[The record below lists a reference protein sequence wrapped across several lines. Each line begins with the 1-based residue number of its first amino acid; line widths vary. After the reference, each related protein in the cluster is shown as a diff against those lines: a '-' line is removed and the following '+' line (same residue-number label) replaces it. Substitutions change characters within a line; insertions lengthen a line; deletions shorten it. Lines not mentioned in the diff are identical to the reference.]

1 MTHPPSARPVPEGQR
16 DQGPRRSGR
25 HGKPACS
32 EPRGDCAQP
41 SPNPPVFPKTI
52 DLYCAHVGYLL
63 LYVNKTSFSN
73 DGMTEPPENPDD
85 LYLQRLTQA
94 VTDFAKGI
102 KSVSFYP
109 PGHPVLLQAVSR
121 IIQLFESIPLP
132 EEGLSIDVSKSALLY
147 RDIPL
152 PAGGNKALLDLNR
165 ELYLRRAARI
175 IFLPDLQPDEVISC
189 LKVITLDPGDIQD
202 AGGLERT
209 LLREKVT
216 RIWVNRVDYDQLTQL
231 LKEEEFEEIQPGE
244 LTDAPLEASDGT
256 LQEDLPPDE
265 VVTIETLIARIEK
278 ETDPS
283 AYRRHIVEFSRF
295 LLAERAERKIEYS
308 TQAMTI
314 FVRHIATPPG
324 GSDEIAG
331 LARLGI
337 KEVAS
342 EEVVAHY
349 IGLLKKRG
357 ARGRQETDAVLV
369 ALEERSVGPL
379 LQALAEE
386 EDLLVRKAIVEIVTR
401 IGRVAVPTIL
411 ENLTDSRWYMVRNM
425 ITVLGTLGMP
435 DLAPHV
441 AATLSHPDLRVKK
454 EAIKALSRIPHPSA
468 VTALCELCFFPE
480 ETVALTATAALS
492 SKKDTEAVVA
502 LYRRAAAKR
511 ILYPNYRLT
520 HEAIDSLRA
529 IGTEES
535 VTALEEILALRAL
548 WSTKKFRAM
557 KFHALRSISKI
568 RGERSDEVLERARR
582 STDRSLRNE
591 AERIIA
597 RRAV

>member
-1 MTHPPSARPVPEGQR
+1 LCGS
-16 DQGPRRSGR
+16 
-25 HGKPACS
+25 
-32 EPRGDCAQP
+32 
-41 SPNPPVFPKTI
+41 
-52 DLYCAHVGYLL
+52 HVGYLL
-63 LYVNKTSFSN
+63 LYANKTLFSN
-73 DGMTEPPENPDD
+73 DGMIEPPETPDD
-85 LYLQRLTQA
+85 LYLLRLTQA

-102 KSVSFYP
+102 KTASFYP
-109 PGHPVLLQAVSR
+109 AGHPVLLQAVTR
-121 IIQLFESIPLP
+121 IIQLFEAIPLP
-132 EEGLSIDVSKSALLY
+132 KGGLSIDVSKGALLFQ
-147 RDIPL
+147 DVPL
-152 PAGGNKALLDLNR
+152 PAEGNKALLDLNR

-175 IFLPDLQPDEVISC
+175 IFLPNLQPDEVASC
-189 LKVITLDPGDIQD
+189 LKAITMDPEEIQD
-202 AGGLERT
+202 AGGLERI

-216 RIWVNRVDYDQLTQL
+216 RIWANRVDYDQLTQL
-231 LKEEEFEEIQPGE
+231 LKEEELEEIDPEE
-244 LTDAPLEASDGT
+244 LTDELPVASDDPLMG
-256 LQEDLPPDE
+256 DVPPE
-265 VVTIETLIARIEK
+265 EAVTIETLIDRIEK

-283 AYRRHIVEFSRF
+283 AYRGHIVEFSRF
-295 LLAERAERKIEYS
+295 LLAERTERRIEYS
-308 TQAMTI
+308 TRAVSI
-314 FVRHIATPPG
+314 FIRHIATPPG
-324 GSDEIAG
+324 GSDEIAE

-342 EEVVAHY
+342 EELVAYY

-357 ARGRQETDAVLV
+357 ARGRQETNAVLV

-386 EDLLVRKAIVEIVTR
+386 EDLLVRKAILEIVTR
-401 IGRVAVPTIL
+401 IGRVAVPAIL

-425 ITVLGTLGMP
+425 IAVLGALGMP

-492 SKKDTEAVVA
+492 SKKETEAVVA
-502 LYRRAAAKR
+502 LYRRAAAKL
-511 ILYPNYRLT
+511 ILYPNYRLA

-529 IGTEES
+529 IGTEEA

-548 WSTKKFRAM
+548 WPTKKFLGM

-568 RGERSDEVLERARR
+568 KGDRSEEVLERARR
-582 STDRSLRNE
+582 SADRSIRNE

-597 RRAV
+597 RRVL

>member
-1 MTHPPSARPVPEGQR
+1 MTQPPSAGPEPEGEC
-16 DQGPRRSGR
+16 DQGPHRPGGQGR
-25 HGKPACS
+25 PACS
-32 EPRGDCAQP
+32 EPRGDRAQP
-41 SPNPPVFPKTI
+41 APNPPVSPKSI
-52 DLYCAHVGYLL
+52 DLYGAHVGYLL

-73 DGMTEPPENPDD
+73 DGMIEPPGTPDD
-85 LYLQRLTQA
+85 LHLQRLTQA

-102 KSVSFYP
+102 KSASFYP
-109 PGHPVLLQAVSR
+109 AGHPVLLQAVTR
-121 IIQLFESIPLP
+121 IIQLFEAIPLP

-147 RDIPL
+147 RDVPL

-175 IFLPDLQPDEVISC
+175 IFLPNLHPDEVVSC
-189 LKVITLDPGDIQD
+189 LKTITLDPEEIQD
-202 AGGLERT
+202 AGGLERI

-231 LKEEEFEEIQPGE
+231 LKEEELEEIQPDE
-244 LTDAPLEASDGT
+244 FSDDPLAVPEDP
-256 LQEDLPPDE
+256 LLDDLPPE
-265 VVTIETLIARIEK
+265 VVTMETLIARIAK

-283 AYRRHIVEFSRF
+283 AYREHIVVFSRF
-295 LLAERAERKIEYS
+295 LLAERSERKIEYS

-314 FVRHIATPPG
+314 FVRHIAAPPG

-342 EEVVAHY
+342 EELVAHY

-357 ARGRQETDAVLV
+357 SRGRQETDAVLI

-401 IGRVAVPTIL
+401 IGRIAVPTIL

-480 ETVALTATAALS
+480 ETVALAATAALS
-492 SKKDTEAVVA
+492 SKKETDAVVA
-502 LYRRAAAKR
+502 LYRRAAAKL
-511 ILYPNYRLT
+511 ILFPDYRLA
-520 HEAIDSLRA
+520 HEAIDSLRV
-529 IGTEES
+529 IGTEEA
-535 VTALEEILALRAL
+535 VTALEEILALRVL

-568 RGERSDEVLERARR
+568 RGERSEGVLERARR
-582 STDRSLRNE
+582 SSDRSIRNE
-591 AERIIA
+591 AERIFA
-597 RRAV
+597 RRVM

>member
-1 MTHPPSARPVPEGQR
+1 
-16 DQGPRRSGR
+16 
-25 HGKPACS
+25 
-32 EPRGDCAQP
+32 
-41 SPNPPVFPKTI
+41 
-52 DLYCAHVGYLL
+52 LYGAHVGYLL

-73 DGMTEPPENPDD
+73 DGMIEPPGTPDD
-85 LYLQRLTQA
+85 LHLQRLTQA

-102 KSVSFYP
+102 KSASFYP
-109 PGHPVLLQAVSR
+109 AGHPVLLQAVTR
-121 IIQLFESIPLP
+121 IIQLFEAIPLP

-147 RDIPL
+147 RDVPL

-175 IFLPDLQPDEVISC
+175 IFLPNLHPDEVVSC
-189 LKVITLDPGDIQD
+189 LKTITLDPEEIQD
-202 AGGLERT
+202 AGGLERI

-231 LKEEEFEEIQPGE
+231 LKEEELEEIQPDE
-244 LTDAPLEASDGT
+244 FSDDPLAVPEDP
-256 LQEDLPPDE
+256 LLDDLPPE
-265 VVTIETLIARIEK
+265 VVTMETLIARIAK

-283 AYRRHIVEFSRF
+283 AYREHIVVFSRF
-295 LLAERAERKIEYS
+295 LLAERSERKIEYS

-314 FVRHIATPPG
+314 FVRHIAAPPG

-342 EEVVAHY
+342 EELVAHY

-357 ARGRQETDAVLV
+357 SRGRQETDAVLI

-401 IGRVAVPTIL
+401 IGRIAVPTIL

-480 ETVALTATAALS
+480 ETVALAATAALS
-492 SKKDTEAVVA
+492 SKKETDAVVA
-502 LYRRAAAKR
+502 LYRRAAAKL
-511 ILYPNYRLT
+511 ILYPDYRLA
-520 HEAIDSLRA
+520 HEAIDSLRV
-529 IGTEES
+529 IGTEEA

-568 RGERSDEVLERARR
+568 RGERSEEVLERARR
-582 STDRSLRNE
+582 SSDRSIRNE

-597 RRAV
+597 RRVM

>member
-1 MTHPPSARPVPEGQR
+1 LCGS
-16 DQGPRRSGR
+16 
-25 HGKPACS
+25 
-32 EPRGDCAQP
+32 
-41 SPNPPVFPKTI
+41 
-52 DLYCAHVGYLL
+52 HVGYLL
-63 LYVNKTSFSN
+63 LYANKTLFSN
-73 DGMTEPPENPDD
+73 DGMIEPPETPDD
-85 LYLQRLTQA
+85 LYLLRLTQA

-102 KSVSFYP
+102 KTASFYP
-109 PGHPVLLQAVSR
+109 AGHPVLLQAVTR
-121 IIQLFESIPLP
+121 IIQLFEAIPLP
-132 EEGLSIDVSKSALLY
+132 EEGLSIDVSKGALLFQ
-147 RDIPL
+147 DVPL
-152 PAGGNKALLDLNR
+152 PAEGNKALLDLNR

-175 IFLPDLQPDEVISC
+175 IFLPNLQPDEVASC
-189 LKVITLDPGDIQD
+189 LKAITMDPEEIQD
-202 AGGLERT
+202 AGGLERI

-216 RIWVNRVDYDQLTQL
+216 RIWANRVDYDQLTQL
-231 LKEEEFEEIQPGE
+231 LKEEELEEIDPEE
-244 LTDAPLEASDGT
+244 LTDELPVASDDQLMG
-256 LQEDLPPDE
+256 DVPPE
-265 VVTIETLIARIEK
+265 EAVTIETLIDRIEK

-283 AYRRHIVEFSRF
+283 AYRGHIVEFSRF
-295 LLAERAERKIEYS
+295 LLAERTERRIEYS
-308 TQAMTI
+308 TRAVSI
-314 FVRHIATPPG
+314 FIRHIATPPG

-342 EEVVAHY
+342 EELVAYY

-357 ARGRQETDAVLV
+357 ARGRQETNAVLV

-386 EDLLVRKAIVEIVTR
+386 EDLLVRKAILEIVTR
-401 IGRVAVPTIL
+401 IGRVAVPAIL

-425 ITVLGTLGMP
+425 IAVLGALGMP

-492 SKKDTEAVVA
+492 SKKETEAVVA
-502 LYRRAAAKR
+502 LYRRAAAKL
-511 ILYPNYRLT
+511 ILYPNYRLA

-529 IGTEES
+529 IGTEEAA
-535 VTALEEILALRAL
+535 TALEEILALRAL
-548 WSTKKFRAM
+548 WPTKKFLGM

-568 RGERSDEVLERARR
+568 KGDRSEEVLERARR
-582 STDRSLRNE
+582 SADRSIRNE

-597 RRAV
+597 RRVL

>member
-1 MTHPPSARPVPEGQR
+1 
-16 DQGPRRSGR
+16 
-25 HGKPACS
+25 
-32 EPRGDCAQP
+32 
-41 SPNPPVFPKTI
+41 
-52 DLYCAHVGYLL
+52 LYGAHVGYLL

-73 DGMTEPPENPDD
+73 DGMIEPPETPDD
-85 LYLQRLTQA
+85 LSLQRITQA

-102 KSVSFYP
+102 KSASFYP
-109 PGHPVLLQAVSR
+109 AGHPVLLQSVTR
-121 IIQLFESIPLP
+121 IIQLFEAIPLP
-132 EEGLSIDVSKSALLY
+132 DDGLSIDVSKSALLY
-147 RDIPL
+147 RDVPL

-175 IFLPDLQPDEVISC
+175 IFLPNLQPDEVVSC
-189 LKVITLDPGDIQD
+189 LKIITLDPEEIQD
-202 AGGLERT
+202 AGGLERI

-231 LKEEEFEEIQPGE
+231 LKEEELEEIQPEE
-244 LTDAPLEASDGT
+244 LTDDPLAVQDDP
-256 LQEDLPPDE
+256 LQDDLPPE
-265 VVTIETLIARIEK
+265 VVTMEILIARIAK

-283 AYRRHIVEFSRF
+283 AYREHIVVFSRF

-314 FVRHIATPPG
+314 FVRHIAAPPG

-342 EEVVAHY
+342 EELVAHY

-357 ARGRQETDAVLV
+357 SRGRQETDSVLI

-401 IGRVAVPTIL
+401 IGRIAVPTIL

-454 EAIKALSRIPHPSA
+454 EAIKALSRIPHPSS

-480 ETVALTATAALS
+480 ETVALAATAALS
-492 SKKDTEAVVA
+492 SKKETDAVVA
-502 LYRRAAAKR
+502 LYRRAAAKL
-511 ILYPNYRLT
+511 ILYPNYRLA
-520 HEAIDSLRA
+520 HEAIDSLRV

-568 RGERSDEVLERARR
+568 RGERSEEVLDRARR
-582 STDRSLRNE
+582 SADRSMRNE

-597 RRAV
+597 RRVM

>member
-1 MTHPPSARPVPEGQR
+1 M
-16 DQGPRRSGR
+16 
-25 HGKPACS
+25 
-32 EPRGDCAQP
+32 
-41 SPNPPVFPKTI
+41 I
-52 DLYCAHVGYLL
+52 
-63 LYVNKTSFSN
+63 
-73 DGMTEPPENPDD
+73 EPPGTPDD

-102 KSVSFYP
+102 KSASFYP
-109 PGHPVLLQAVSR
+109 AGHPVLLQAVTR
-121 IIQLFESIPLP
+121 IIQLFEAIPLP

-147 RDIPL
+147 RDVPL

-175 IFLPDLQPDEVISC
+175 IFLPNLHPDEVVSC
-189 LKVITLDPGDIQD
+189 LKTITLDPEEIQD
-202 AGGLERT
+202 AGGLERI

-231 LKEEEFEEIQPGE
+231 LKEEDLEEIQPE
-244 LTDAPLEASDGT
+244 EFADDPLAVPEDP
-256 LQEDLPPDE
+256 LQDDLPPE
-265 VVTIETLIARIEK
+265 VVTMETLIARIAK
-278 ETDPS
+278 ETDAS
-283 AYRRHIVEFSRF
+283 AYREHIVMFSRF

-314 FVRHIATPPG
+314 FVRHIAAPPG

-342 EEVVAHY
+342 EELVAHY

-357 ARGRQETDAVLV
+357 SRGRQETDAVLI

-401 IGRVAVPTIL
+401 IGRIAVPTIL

-425 ITVLGTLGMP
+425 ITVLGTLGIP

-480 ETVALTATAALS
+480 ETVALAATAALS
-492 SKKDTEAVVA
+492 SKKETDAVVA
-502 LYRRAAAKR
+502 LFRRAAAKL
-511 ILYPNYRLT
+511 ILFPDYRLA
-520 HEAIDSLRA
+520 HEAIDSLRV

-568 RGERSDEVLERARR
+568 RGERSEGVLERARR
-582 STDRSLRNE
+582 SSDRSIRNE

-597 RRAV
+597 RRVM

>member
-1 MTHPPSARPVPEGQR
+1 
-16 DQGPRRSGR
+16 
-25 HGKPACS
+25 
-32 EPRGDCAQP
+32 
-41 SPNPPVFPKTI
+41 
-52 DLYCAHVGYLL
+52 LYGAHVGYLL

-73 DGMTEPPENPDD
+73 DGMIEPPETPDD
-85 LYLQRLTQA
+85 LSLQRITQA

-102 KSVSFYP
+102 KSASFYP
-109 PGHPVLLQAVSR
+109 AGHPVLLQSVTR
-121 IIQLFESIPLP
+121 IIQLFEAIPLP
-132 EEGLSIDVSKSALLY
+132 DEGLSIDVSKSALLY
-147 RDIPL
+147 RDVPL

-175 IFLPDLQPDEVISC
+175 IFLPNLQPDEVVSC
-189 LKVITLDPGDIQD
+189 LKIITLDPEEIQD
-202 AGGLERT
+202 AGGLERI

-231 LKEEEFEEIQPGE
+231 LKEEELEEIQPEE
-244 LTDAPLEASDGT
+244 LTDDPLAVQDDP
-256 LQEDLPPDE
+256 LQDDLPPE
-265 VVTIETLIARIEK
+265 VVTMEILIARIAK

-283 AYRRHIVEFSRF
+283 AYREHIVVFSRF

-314 FVRHIATPPG
+314 FVRHIAAPPG

-342 EEVVAHY
+342 EELVAHY

-357 ARGRQETDAVLV
+357 SRGRQETDSVLI

-401 IGRVAVPTIL
+401 IGRIAVPTIL

-454 EAIKALSRIPHPSA
+454 EAIKALSRIPHPSS

-480 ETVALTATAALS
+480 ETVALAATAALS
-492 SKKDTEAVVA
+492 SKKETDAVVA
-502 LYRRAAAKR
+502 LYRRAAAKL
-511 ILYPNYRLT
+511 ILYPNYRLA
-520 HEAIDSLRA
+520 HEAIDSLRV

-568 RGERSDEVLERARR
+568 RGERSEEVLDRARR
-582 STDRSLRNE
+582 SADRSMRNE

-597 RRAV
+597 RRVM

>member
-1 MTHPPSARPVPEGQR
+1 M
-16 DQGPRRSGR
+16 
-25 HGKPACS
+25 
-32 EPRGDCAQP
+32 
-41 SPNPPVFPKTI
+41 N
-52 DLYCAHVGYLL
+52 
-63 LYVNKTSFSN
+63 
-73 DGMTEPPENPDD
+73 EPPEIPDD

-102 KSVSFYP
+102 KSASFYP
-109 PGHPVLLQAVSR
+109 AGHPVLLQAVTR
-121 IIQLFESIPLP
+121 IIQLFEAIPLP
-132 EEGLSIDVSKSALLY
+132 EEGLSIDVSKTALLY
-147 RDIPL
+147 RNVPL
-152 PAGGNKALLDLNR
+152 SSGANKALVDLNR

-175 IFLPDLQPDEVISC
+175 IFLPNLQPDEVISC
-189 LKVITLDPGDIQD
+189 LKAITLDPEEIQD
-202 AGGLERT
+202 AGGLERI

-216 RIWVNRVDYDQLTQL
+216 RIWANRVDYDQLTQL
-231 LKEEEFEEIQPGE
+231 LKEEELEEIQPE
-244 LTDAPLEASDGT
+244 DFTDDLPAASDDP
-256 LQEDLPPDE
+256 LQDDVPPEE
-265 VVTIETLIARIEK
+265 VVTIETLIARIAK

-283 AYRRHIVEFSRF
+283 AYRGHIMEFSRF

-308 TQAMTI
+308 KQALTI

-324 GSDEIAG
+324 GNDEIAG

-337 KEVAS
+337 RELAS
-342 EEVVAHY
+342 EELVAHY

-357 ARGRQETDAVLV
+357 ARGGQETHAVLV

-401 IGRVAVPTIL
+401 IGRIAIPTIL
-411 ENLTDSRWYMVRNM
+411 ENLTDSRWYMVRNL
-425 ITVLGTLGMP
+425 ITILGALGMP

-454 EAIKALSRIPHPSA
+454 EAIKALSKIPHPSS

-492 SKKDTEAVVA
+492 SKKESEAVVA
-502 LYRRAAAKR
+502 LYRRTAAKL
-511 ILYPNYRLT
+511 ILYPNYRLA
-520 HEAIDSLRA
+520 HEAIDSLRV

-557 KFHALRSISKI
+557 KFHALRSISKVK
-568 RGERSDEVLERARR
+568 GDRSEEVLERARR
-582 STDRSLRNE
+582 SADLSIRNE
-591 AERIIA
+591 AERIIS
-597 RRAV
+597 RRMM

>member
-1 MTHPPSARPVPEGQR
+1 LR
-16 DQGPRRSGR
+16 DD
-25 HGKPACS
+25 A
-32 EPRGDCAQP
+32 
-41 SPNPPVFPKTI
+41 
-52 DLYCAHVGYLL
+52 
-63 LYVNKTSFSN
+63 
-73 DGMTEPPENPDD
+73 PPE
-85 LYLQRLTQA
+85 
-94 VTDFAKGI
+94 
-102 KSVSFYP
+102 
-109 PGHPVLLQAVSR
+109 
-121 IIQLFESIPLP
+121 
-132 EEGLSIDVSKSALLY
+132 
-147 RDIPL
+147 
-152 PAGGNKALLDLNR
+152 
-165 ELYLRRAARI
+165 
-175 IFLPDLQPDEVISC
+175 
-189 LKVITLDPGDIQD
+189 
-202 AGGLERT
+202 
-209 LLREKVT
+209 
-216 RIWVNRVDYDQLTQL
+216 
-231 LKEEEFEEIQPGE
+231 
-244 LTDAPLEASDGT
+244 
-256 LQEDLPPDE
+256 E
-265 VVTIETLIARIEK
+265 VVTIETLIARIAK

-283 AYRRHIVEFSRF
+283 AYRGHIVEFSRF

-314 FVRHIATPPG
+314 FVRHIENPPG

-342 EEVVAHY
+342 EELVLHY

-369 ALEERSVGPL
+369 ALEELSVGPL
-379 LQALAEE
+379 LQTLAEE

-401 IGRVAVPTIL
+401 IGRIAVPTIL

-492 SKKDTEAVVA
+492 SKKDAEAVVA
-502 LYRRAAAKR
+502 LYRRAAAKL
-511 ILYPNYRLT
+511 ILYPNYRLA

-529 IGTEES
+529 IGTDES
-535 VTALEEILALRAL
+535 VTALEEILALSTL
-548 WSTKKFRAM
+548 WPTKNFRAM

-568 RGERSDEVLERARR
+568 KGERSEEVLERALR
-582 STDRSLRNE
+582 SSDRSIRTE

-597 RRAV
+597 RRVV